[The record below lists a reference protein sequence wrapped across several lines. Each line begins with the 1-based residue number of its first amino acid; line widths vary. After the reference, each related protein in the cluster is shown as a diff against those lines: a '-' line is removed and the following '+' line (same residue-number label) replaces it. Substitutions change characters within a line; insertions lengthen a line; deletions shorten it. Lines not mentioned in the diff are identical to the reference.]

1 MLMLI
6 HADHSLEEKYHR
18 QQKLKK
24 NIVLQDIRFVH
35 SNRFV
40 NDL

>member
-1 MLMLI
+1 MIVHLR
-6 HADHSLEEKYHR
+6 DEKDHR
-18 QQKLKK
+18 QELKIENEK
-24 NIVLQDIRFVH
+24 KKIVLQDIRFVH